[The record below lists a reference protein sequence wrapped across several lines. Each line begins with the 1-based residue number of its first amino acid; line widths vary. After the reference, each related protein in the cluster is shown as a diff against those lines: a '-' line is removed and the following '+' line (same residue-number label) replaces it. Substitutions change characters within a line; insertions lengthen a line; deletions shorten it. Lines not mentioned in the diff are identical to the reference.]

1 MEFNSVCAGDFESQT
16 IWSLVNTMPYKKDAN
31 GFYMTPGY
39 KADKLIVKLLETV
52 SKSSTDIDTCAAL
65 VFCSRTYEELS
76 RLESSLYKKTFDK
89 VLTLFNL
96 EQAGRISEWEKLTG
110 VRYSK

>member
-1 MEFNSVCAGDFESQT
+1 MS
-16 IWSLVNTMPYKKDAN
+16 TMPYKKDAN

-39 KADKLIVKLLETV
+39 KADKLIVELLETV

-65 VFCSRTYEELS
+65 VFGSRTYEELS
-76 RLESSLYKKTFDK
+76 RLESGLYKKTFDK
-89 VLTLFNL
+89 ILTLFNL
-96 EQAGRISEWEKLTG
+96 ERAGRIGEWEKLTG